1 MSFGLAKTDYC
12 RNTGQMQKSKYSRVQ
27 EIIYQGV
34 QMKINKLALAVSAL
48 LISNQALA
56 ANYSFNYVAL
66 ASNQFQAVGGDF
78 GSNIAIGDTVTFTL
92 NASAGSAF
100 LAQSSDTIWAILGID
115 GGGSRDSSYNWNF
128 YNNGSLVG
136 SGATTES
143 TGAIHLGPT
152 AMIGFDGV
160 FDKYVW
166 NGTLNSSSSGDINIA
181 ADIGFN
187 SPELINYGGFW
198 SYGETSAQ
206 FIQAA
211 PVPEPETYAM
221 MLAGLGLMGAIVRR
235 RNHK

>member
-1 MSFGLAKTDYC
+1 
-12 RNTGQMQKSKYSRVQ
+12 
-27 EIIYQGV
+27 
-34 QMKINKLALAVSAL
+34 MKINKLALAVSAL

-92 NASAGSAF
+92 SASAGSAF

-115 GGGSRDSSYNWNF
+115 GDGTRDSSYNWNF

-136 SGATTES
+136 SGSTTES
-143 TGAIHLGPT
+143 TGAIHLGPM

-187 SPELINYGGFW
+187 RDRKS
-198 SYGETSAQ
+198 
-206 FIQAA
+206 
-211 PVPEPETYAM
+211 V
-221 MLAGLGLMGAIVRR
+221 V
-235 RNHK
+235 